1 MTKAERDRMNEDA
14 ARPRMDDSVFMPP
27 EDEEMVSYR
36 LPRAANGEK
45 GPLFVSINGRTFN
58 IRRGAL
64 VRLPRYVADFLDAH
78 AEEEEAI
85 ARRMDEME
93 EEFDRE
99 AQV

>member
-1 MTKAERDRMNEDA
+1 MTKVEKLNAEA
-14 ARPRMDDSVFMPP
+14 VRPPLDDSIFLPP
-27 EDEEMVSYR
+27 EGEEMVSYR
-36 LPRAANGEK
+36 LPRAVNGEK
-45 GPLFVSINGRTFN
+45 GPLFVSIHGRTFN

-64 VRLPRYVADFLDAH
+64 VKIPRYVAEFLDAH